1 MIQRVRGRNMRV
13 LMDVRI
19 IYFYYLSGAR
29 GSYDYFHA
37 IGEIIGRR
45 IFAPN
50 NMGLYLS
57 LDKVI

>member
-1 MIQRVRGRNMRV
+1 
-13 LMDVRI
+13 MDVRI

-37 IGEIIGRR
+37 IGEIVGRR

-50 NMGLYLS
+50 NMGLYFS